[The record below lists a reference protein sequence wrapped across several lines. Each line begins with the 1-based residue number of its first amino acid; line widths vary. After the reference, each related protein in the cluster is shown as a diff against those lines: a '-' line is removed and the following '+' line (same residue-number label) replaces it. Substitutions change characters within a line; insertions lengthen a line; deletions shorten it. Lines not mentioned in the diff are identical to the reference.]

1 MSKQDRQGVR
11 IAEDVVR
18 RFPLGNIGKGG
29 GASDEKLSQLSQ
41 AVSQFVATVTARLSE
56 IGDKMVVKVLRT
68 GSDKEYKT
76 LSDNDLTDE
85 LKGKYDSA
93 YNHSTEGHAPSNA
106 QENVIEKVKVNGTA
120 LSVTDKTVDV
130 SVPVVST
137 DISADSNS
145 DEKAVS
151 PKAVIKFLNEA
162 ISGTGISLKKLS
174 EGEYS
179 AETGLPTIEGSGK
192 YIYLVPDKSEENNVF
207 SEYIFIDDKFEYIGN
222 TSISFEHEHTAD
234 AINGLASVAKSGKY
248 SDLEGVPT
256 KLSEFDND
264 AGYLK
269 QHQDLSSYAK
279 KSEIPTKIS
288 SFQNDKGYLTS
299 ESDPTVPS
307 WAKSATKPKYTAS
320 EVGAA
325 SSSHNHDGSYFKIYG
340 LNAINIDSTG
350 GCWSVDISDYSHGTV
365 PEAWV
370 NVLQFSGAHFFAQI
384 AVKCDNDG
392 NASRKTRAVWVRNK
406 YSAGAWSAWT
416 GISLV

>member
-11 IAEDVVR
+11 TAEDVVR
-18 RFPLGNIGKGG
+18 RFPFDKLGKGGGG

-41 AVSQFVATVTARLSE
+41 TLSQFMATATARFNE
-56 IGDKMVVKVLRT
+56 ISGKMVEKVFKT

-85 LKGKYDSA
+85 LKGRYDSA
-93 YNHSTEGHAPSNA
+93 YNHSTEDHAPASA
-106 QENVIEKVKVNGTA
+106 QENVIEKVNVNGTA
-120 LSVTDKTVDV
+120 LSVKDKAVDV
-130 SVPVVST
+130 SVPIISS
-137 DISADSNS
+137 DISADSMS

-162 ISGTGISLKKLS
+162 INGAGINLRKLS
-174 EGEYS
+174 DGEYN
-179 AETGLPTIEGSGK
+179 AVTGLPTVDGSGK

-207 SEYIFIDDKFEYIGN
+207 SEYIFIDGNFEYIGN

-234 AINGLASVAKSGKY
+234 AINGLATVAKSGKY

-256 KLSEFDND
+256 K
-264 AGYLK
+264 
-269 QHQDLSSYAK
+269 
-279 KSEIPTKIS
+279 IS
-288 SFQNDKGYLTS
+288 SFQNDKGYITT
-299 ESDPTVPS
+299 ESDPTVPT
-307 WAKSATKPKYTAS
+307 WAKAATKPKYTAA

-325 SSSHNHDGSYFKIYG
+325 PSSHNHDGSYFKIYG
-340 LNAINIDSTG
+340 LNAINIDNTG
-350 GCWSVDISDYSHGTV
+350 GCWSVDISDYSHGNV

-370 NVLQFSGAHFFAQI
+370 NVLQFSGGHFFAQI

-392 NASRKTRAVWVRNK
+392 NAARKTRAMWVRNK

-416 GISLV
+416 GVTLS